1 MFKQLNCR
9 NQNNI
14 FNINLTLKACTIK
27 KTKNSAMAVS
37 PSEFIDWKQRLEN
50 LEHKFNLNKPEVNS
64 TKIFELL

>member
-1 MFKQLNCR
+1 
-9 NQNNI
+9 
-14 FNINLTLKACTIK
+14 
-27 KTKNSAMAVS
+27 MAVS